1 MQYKI
6 ILASQNE
13 SFNQIEAHRELF
25 ILFLK
30 KKNSTFYV
38 SRKGYVKFT
47 IHTNNKGPITL
58 SRHVQLQRH
67 DVNFFAISESRPEK
81 RPMTLSRQLL
91 GVLHVMP
98 RKNTTSMI
106 STTIMIKAND
116 FLYIYLNN
124 NTNNT
129 QIWLHHQL
137 AMKTMSELTY
147 IFSNIN
153 SYGVSFLNVPISRII
168 KCS

>member
-6 ILASQNE
+6 ILAPQNE
-13 SFNQIEAHRELF
+13 NFYQTEAHRELF

-30 KKNSTFYV
+30 KKFSTFHV

-67 DVNFFAISESRPEK
+67 DVNFFVISESRPEK
-81 RPMTLSRQLL
+81 RPMTPSRQLL
-91 GVLHVMP
+91 GVLYIML
-98 RKNTTSMI
+98 RKNTTSGI
-106 STTIMIKAND
+106 STTIMIKTND

-124 NTNNT
+124 NTHLVF
-129 QIWLHHQL
+129 QIWLHHH
-137 AMKTMSELTY
+137 
-147 IFSNIN
+147 
-153 SYGVSFLNVPISRII
+153 
-168 KCS
+168 